1 MNSFLQNL
9 DLLDLASRYAVG
21 IIRIGGMMMFLPIF
35 GIEIIPKKIRFLI
48 SAGVALVLMG
58 ILPPM
63 PDPPTDAVTWV
74 VVGFR
79 ELTIG
84 FILGITAKII
94 FTSVEMGA
102 GFVATQSGFAMARM
116 MDPITGSRS
125 MAPAFLIN
133 LTAAALFLATDLHH
147 LFFKA
152 LYASYELLP
161 PSAGLPN
168 FGNFGNA
175 AGGLGMRMFDLA
187 VMLAAPGLIIAVS
200 MDVLLGLVGK
210 AMARV
215 PILIVGFPVKLMV
228 GMVCLILVINVSA
241 ASIGKIGRTLAGDTM
256 ALMHAM
262 AGN

>member
-21 IIRIGGMMMFLPIF
+21 MIRIGGMMMFLPIF

-58 ILPPM
+58 ILPSM
-63 PDPPTDAVTWV
+63 PDPPTDTVTWV

-152 LYASYELLP
+152 LYASYELL
-161 PSAGLPN
+161 
-168 FGNFGNA
+168 
-175 AGGLGMRMFDLA
+175 
-187 VMLAAPGLIIAVS
+187 AAPGLIIAVS

-241 ASIGKIGRTLAGDTM
+241 ASIGKIGRTLASDTM